1 MFITGATGYLGG
13 VLLFK
18 LLSYCPHIGKIYLLI
33 RGKKGLSPKERL
45 ESIKEQ
51 VFFKDFNTNGSGCN
65 QLAKVQVIE
74 GDTQEIGKGA
84 MKYRVDHHPADL
96 GWYHFD
102 FKNPLS
108 ARFCLGR

>member
-1 MFITGATGYLGG
+1 MLKGCNVFITGGTGYLGG

-51 VFFKDFNTNGSGCN
+51 AFFKDINVNGCN
-65 QLAKVQVIE
+65 KLAKVQVIE
-74 GDTQEIGKGA
+74 GDTQEIGEKA
-84 MKYRVDHHPADL
+84 IM
-96 GWYHFD
+96 
-102 FKNPLS
+102 
-108 ARFCLGR
+108 